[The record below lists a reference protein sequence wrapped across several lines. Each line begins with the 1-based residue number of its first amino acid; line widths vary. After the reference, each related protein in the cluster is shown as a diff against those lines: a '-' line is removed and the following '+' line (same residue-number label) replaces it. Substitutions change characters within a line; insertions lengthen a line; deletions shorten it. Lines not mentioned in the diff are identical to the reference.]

1 MFVEPQYSGKAA
13 ETIAKETGLKV
24 YMLDPVVT
32 GEANGDTEAY
42 IKAMEDNLQ
51 VLKEALK

>member
-1 MFVEPQYSGKAA
+1 VEPQYSGKAA